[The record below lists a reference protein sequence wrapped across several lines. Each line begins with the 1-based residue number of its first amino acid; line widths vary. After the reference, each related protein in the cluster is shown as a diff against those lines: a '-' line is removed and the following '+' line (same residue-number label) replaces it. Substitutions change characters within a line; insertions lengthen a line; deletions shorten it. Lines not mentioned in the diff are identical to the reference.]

1 MNVKWCHSQ
10 GNFVLPGCMVDFMKK
25 SPYYSPT
32 GIVVGF
38 MSCQA
43 ITRDLDHSGTSP
55 RPYGMDVNC
64 PLWHLCSVYQQPLF
78 SLLTNISI
86 TSFVDNNSTVE

>member
-43 ITRDLDHSGTSP
+43 ITRDLDTQELVQGLMVWTLIAL
-55 RPYGMDVNC
+55 YGIYV
-64 PLWHLCSVYQQPLF
+64 VF
-78 SLLTNISI
+78 I
-86 TSFVDNNSTVE
+86 NNPCFHY